1 MPSLLEPIRIGAL
14 NCPNRIIMSP
24 MTRNRAPNA
33 IPNKMMLDYYVRR
46 ASFGLI
52 ITEGIAVSPMA
63 VGYPRVPGI
72 WTMEQTKA
80 WREITTSVHEAG
92 GRIIAQLWHV
102 GRLSHP
108 YYLNGSK
115 PIGPSAIAA
124 PGDVINMMP
133 TEPYPVPRALDTWE
147 VPEIVEQFRKAA
159 ENAQSAGFDG
169 VELHGAN
176 GYILDQFL
184 TDSTN
189 SRVDEYGGTI
199 ENRAKL
205 LLGAVDAVASVWGAD
220 RVGIQLS
227 PRPSPGWHGDSNPIG
242 IFSYLM
248 RELSTR
254 QIAFVIVRESPN
266 KQLYI
271 GAHLRSIF
279 SGTYI
284 SNEEFTP
291 ETAKRAVLQ
300 GDIDAVAFGQ
310 LALANP
316 DLPKRIADEAPLNQG
331 DISTYWSAGSKGYDD
346 YPTLDILYTT
356 TST

>member
-24 MTRNRAPNA
+24 MTRNGAPNA

-46 ASFGLI
+46 ASFGLV
-52 ITEGIAVSPMA
+52 ITEGITVSPMA
-63 VGYPRVPGI
+63 VGYPRVSEI

-102 GRLSHP
+102 GRLSYP
-108 YYLNGSK
+108 YHLNESK

-133 TEPYPVPRALDTWE
+133 TEPYPVPRALDIWE
-147 VPEIVEQFRKAA
+147 VPEICGIRRCGA
-159 ENAQSAGFDG
+159 SW
-169 VELHGAN
+169 AN

-205 LLGAVDAVASVWGAD
+205 LLGAVDAVVSVWGAD

-248 RELSTR
+248 RELSPR

-266 KQLYI
+266 KQPYI
-271 GAHLRSIF
+271 GAHLRPLF

-284 SNEEFTP
+284 SNEEFSP
-291 ETAKRAVLQ
+291 DTAKRAVLQ
-300 GDIDAVAFGQ
+300 GDTDAVAFGQ

-316 DLPKRIADEAPLNQG
+316 DLPKRIADEAPLNHG